1 MPLLSLEWV
10 TKRYPRGGRER
21 VALREVWLQV
31 EAGELVAVWGR
42 RRSGRTTLLR
52 VAGGL
57 DRPDDGV
64 VHFEGRDLGHD
75 RDGVL
80 GDRIGYVRT
89 SFNAAHGARVVD
101 HVALGLLAR
110 GVQLDRARG
119 RADAV
124 LERAGA
130 AACADLEPHE
140 LGSAESA
147 RVAIARA
154 MIGEPRLLLV
164 DEPTKG
170 VDLAERDGILALLR
184 SIADSGV
191 AVLMTV
197 GEATELSGADRAL
210 SIADGVLRG
219 AAVPPDAQVVPLPRA
234 RTGPWS

>member
-21 VALREVWLQV
+21 VALRDIWLQV
-31 EAGELVAVWGR
+31 DDGELVAVWGR

-57 DRPDDGV
+57 DRPDEGV
-64 VHFEGRDLGHD
+64 VRFNGRDLRQD

-89 SFNAAHGARVVD
+89 SFNAAHGERVVD

-124 LERAGA
+124 LGRAGVA
-130 AACADLEPHE
+130 DCADLEPQE
-140 LGSAESA
+140 LGTAEAA
-147 RVAIARA
+147 RVAVARA
-154 MIGEPRLLLV
+154 MIAEPRLLLV

-170 VDLAERDGILALLR
+170 VDLSERDGILSLLR
-184 SIADSGV
+184 SIADEGV
-191 AVLMTV
+191 AVLTTA
-197 GEATELSGADRAL
+197 GEATELAGADRAL
-210 SIADGVLRG
+210 SIADGELRG
-219 AAVPPDAQVVPLPRA
+219 AAAPAEAQVVPLPRA
-234 RTGPWS
+234 RAGPWS

>member
-21 VALREVWLQV
+21 IALRDVWLHV
-31 EAGELVAVWGR
+31 DAGELVAVWGR
-42 RRSGRTTLLR
+42 RRSGRTTLVR

-57 DRPDDGV
+57 DRPDEGV
-64 VHFEGRDLGHD
+64 VRFDGRDLRQD

-89 SFNAAHGARVVD
+89 SFNAAHGERVVD
-101 HVALGLLAR
+101 HVALGLLAQR
-110 GVQLDRARG
+110 VQLHRARG

-124 LERAGA
+124 LDRAGV

-140 LGSAESA
+140 LGTAEAA

-154 MIGEPRLLLV
+154 MVAQPRLLLV

-170 VDLAERDGILALLR
+170 VDLAERDGILSLLR
-184 SIADSGV
+184 SIADEGV

-197 GEATELSGADRAL
+197 SEATELAGADRAL
-210 SIADGVLRG
+210 SIADGELRG
-219 AAVPPDAQVVPLPRA
+219 AAAPADAQVVPLPRA
-234 RTGPWS
+234 RAGPWS

>member
-21 VALREVWLQV
+21 TALRDVWLQV
-31 EAGELVAVWGR
+31 EAGELVSVWGR

-57 DRPDDGV
+57 DRPNEGTVRFD
-64 VHFEGRDLGHD
+64 GRDLRHD
-75 RDGVL
+75 RDGML

-89 SFNAAHGARVVD
+89 SFNAAHGERVVD

-110 GVQLDRARG
+110 GVQLDRARA

-124 LERAGA
+124 LGRAGA

-140 LGSAESA
+140 LGMAEVA

-154 MIGEPRLLLV
+154 MVAEPRLLLV

-170 VDLAERDGILALLR
+170 VDLSERDWILALLR
-184 SIADSGV
+184 SIANEGT

-210 SIADGVLRG
+210 SIAEGELRG
-219 AAVPPDAQVVPLPRA
+219 AAAPADARVVPLRRVRA
-234 RTGPWS
+234 GPWS

>member
-10 TKRYPRGGRER
+10 TKRYVRAGRER
-21 VALREVWLQV
+21 TALTDAWLQV
-31 EAGELVAVWGR
+31 DPAELVAVWGR

-57 DRPDDGV
+57 ERPDEGEV
-64 VHFEGRDLGHD
+64 RFEHRNLPHD

-80 GDRIGYVRT
+80 GDQIGYVRT
-89 SFNAAHGARVVD
+89 SFNAAHGERVVD
-101 HVALGLLAR
+101 HVALGMLAR

-130 AACADLEPHE
+130 AECADLEPHE
-140 LGSAESA
+140 LGTGEAT

-154 MIGEPRLLLV
+154 MVAEPSLLLV

-170 VDLAERDGILALLR
+170 VDVSERDGILRLLR
-184 SIADSGV
+184 SIADEGV
-191 AVLMTV
+191 AVLMTA
-197 GEATELSGADRAL
+197 GEATELSGANRAL
-210 SIADGVLRG
+210 SIAAGELHG
-219 AAVPPDAQVVPLPRA
+219 ATAPPEARVVPLRQARA
-234 RTGPWS
+234 GPWS

>member
-10 TKRYPRGGRER
+10 TKRYVRAGRER
-21 VALREVWLQV
+21 TALTEAWLQV
-31 EAGELVAVWGR
+31 DPAELVAVWGR

-57 DRPDDGV
+57 DRPDEGAVRFD
-64 VHFEGRDLGHD
+64 GRDLRHD

-80 GDRIGYVRT
+80 GDQIGYVRT
-89 SFNAAHGARVVD
+89 SFNAAHGERVVD
-101 HVALGLLAR
+101 HVALGMLAR

-124 LERAGA
+124 LERAGVA
-130 AACADLEPHE
+130 DCADLGPYE
-140 LGSAESA
+140 LGTAEIA

-154 MIGEPRLLLV
+154 MVAEPRLLLV

-170 VDLAERDGILALLR
+170 VDLSERDGILTLLR
-184 SIADSGV
+184 SIADEGV

-197 GEATELSGADRAL
+197 SEATELSGADRAL
-210 SIADGVLRG
+210 SIAAGELRG
-219 AAVPPDAQVVPLPRA
+219 AAAPAEARVVPLRRA
-234 RTGPWS
+234 RAGPWS

>member
-1 MPLLSLEWV
+1 MHLLSLEWV
-10 TKRYPRGGRER
+10 TKRFARGGRER
-21 VALREVWLQV
+21 IALRDVWLQV
-31 EAGELVAVWGR
+31 DPGELVAVWGR

-57 DRPDDGV
+57 DRADEGV
-64 VHFEGRDLGHD
+64 VRFEGSDLRHD
-75 RDGVL
+75 RDGML
-80 GDRIGYVRT
+80 GDRIGWVRT
-89 SFNAAHGARVVD
+89 SFNAAHGEHVVD

-119 RADAV
+119 HADAV

-140 LGSAESA
+140 LGSGEAA

-154 MIGEPRLLLV
+154 MVAEPRMLLV

-170 VDLAERDGILALLR
+170 VDLAERDAILALLR
-184 SIADSGV
+184 SIADDGV

-197 GEATELSGADRAL
+197 GEATELAGADRAL
-210 SIADGVLRG
+210 SIDDGELRG
-219 AAVPPDAQVVPLPRA
+219 AASPARAQVVPLPRVRA
-234 RTGPWS
+234 GPWS